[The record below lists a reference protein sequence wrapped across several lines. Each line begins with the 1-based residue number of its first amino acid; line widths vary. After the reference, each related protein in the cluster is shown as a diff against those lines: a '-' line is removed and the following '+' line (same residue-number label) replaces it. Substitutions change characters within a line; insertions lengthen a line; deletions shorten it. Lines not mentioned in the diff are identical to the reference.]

1 MLKAIGYLHSLG
13 ICRRDIKPQNVL
25 IGPSDYTI
33 YICDFGC
40 AKHLVKGNLIFLI
53 YVVDILYRL
62 NKF

>member
-25 IGPSDYTI
+25 ICPSDYTL

-40 AKHLVKGNLIFLI
+40 AKHLVKENLIFLI
-53 YVVDILYRL
+53 YVVDILYSL
-62 NKF
+62 N